1 MTAPITWAEAS
12 SPIYWSNIGI
22 DWNSPAKA
30 ETSIFAVNSGLVLL
44 SGVDYI
50 VAISFGVNLTSGKES
65 KHHVI
70 ESISYGLQQ
79 GYSNLGGFTI
89 SGSAQFDINGGVTS
103 SSVLEAVGSATYGIE
118 NNYINNTNHSETT
131 TIGITMTYSNG
142 DSLLWNPVDEPS
154 SVWTK
159 IDYPN

>member
-22 DWNSPAKA
+22 DWNSPAKT
-30 ETSIFAVNSGLVLL
+30 ETSIFTVNSGLVLL
-44 SGVDYI
+44 TGVDYI
-50 VAISFGVNLTSGKES
+50 VAINFGVNLTSGKDS
-65 KHHVI
+65 KHTVI

-89 SGSAQFDINGGVTS
+89 SGLAQFDINGGLTS
-103 SSVLEAVGSATYGIE
+103 NSVLTAVGSAIYGIE

-131 TIGITMTYSNG
+131 TIGINMTYSNG
-142 DSLLWNPVDEPS
+142 DSLLWNPVEEPS

>member
-22 DWNSPAKA
+22 DWDSPAKT
-30 ETSIFAVNSGLVLL
+30 ETSIFTVNSGLVLL
-44 SGVDYI
+44 TGVDYI
-50 VAISFGVNLTSGKES
+50 VAINFGVNLTSGKNS
-65 KHHVI
+65 KHTVI

-79 GYSNLGGFTI
+79 GYSNFGGFTI
-89 SGSAQFDINGGVTS
+89 SGSVQFDINGGLTS
-103 SSVLEAVGSATYGIE
+103 NSVLAAVGSATYGIE

-142 DSLLWNPVDEPS
+142 DSLLWNPVEEPS
-154 SVWTK
+154 SIWTK